1 MDSKSEPGGCRSIGR
16 LVIHEK
22 RPFGPETVP
31 LGKQAEHARV
41 GLGQPLP
48 ARNNLS
54 VEVAEDLE
62 SADMVVEL
70 GRHIGEHIESVSLCR
85 QLLYQLC
92 RVAEFVE
99 QVHEPVQFGGSLLR
113 AKSTLGRDRL
123 HDFAPGCGTEVV
135 ALPPLG
141 KRPVALQKR
150 KFGYFG
156 AVTVVV
162 ASYHDSAEVENHVL
176 YLFHTSRFE
185 TQR

>member
-1 MDSKSEPGGCRSIGR
+1 
-16 LVIHEK
+16 
-22 RPFGPETVP
+22 
-31 LGKQAEHARV
+31 
-41 GLGQPLP
+41 
-48 ARNNLS
+48 
-54 VEVAEDLE
+54 
-62 SADMVVEL
+62 MVVEL

-85 QLLYQLC
+85 QLPYQLC